1 MRSKKSINVRVG
13 LNIHAAREA
22 AGYTQEALSE
32 LLGITPNHLSAIE
45 RGLSGASLE
54 MIEKLCSLFG
64 ISADYLIFGE
74 RQTEAFETR
83 LAAQLVMVKEEYRP
97 QVQKVLSALLEI
109 LLKQGSKEPNSG

>member
-1 MRSKKSINVRVG
+1 MRSKKPINVRVG
-13 LNIHAAREA
+13 LNIHAAREN

-32 LLGITPNHLSAIE
+32 ILGITPNHLSAIE

-64 ISADYLIFGE
+64 LSADDLIFGA
-74 RQTEAFETR
+74 RQTESFEAKLT
-83 LAAQLVMVKEEYRP
+83 AQLGMVKEEYRP

-109 LLKQGSKEPNSG
+109 LLKQESKKTNSA